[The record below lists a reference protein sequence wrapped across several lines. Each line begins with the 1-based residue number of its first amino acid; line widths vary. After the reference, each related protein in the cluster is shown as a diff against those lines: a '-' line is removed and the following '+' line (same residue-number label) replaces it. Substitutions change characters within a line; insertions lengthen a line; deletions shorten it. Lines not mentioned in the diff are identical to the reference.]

1 MFDLYRICAAPP
13 SSFAQTFERVARKV
27 NQRGLTLLTAG
38 VSGINLNLATR
49 SNKCLNVPAE
59 LLYRQAYGTE

>member
-1 MFDLYRICAAPP
+1 MFDLYRICVAPP

-38 VSGINLNLATR
+38 GVSGINLILQHART
-49 SNKCLNVPAE
+49 NV
-59 LLYRQAYGTE
+59 

>member
-1 MFDLYRICAAPP
+1 VFRNEPD
-13 SSFAQTFERVARKV
+13 
-27 NQRGLTLLTAG
+27 
-38 VSGINLNLATR
+38 LATR

>member
-27 NQRGLTLLTAG
+27 NHRGLTLLTAG
-38 VSGINLNLATR
+38 VSGINLILQHARTD
-49 SNKCLNVPAE
+49 V
-59 LLYRQAYGTE
+59 